1 MHTRLLEDSPGTD
14 DKLSSPFEQ
23 RFFKTRSVIV
33 TGEINDK
40 LAARVVTQLLAL
52 ADAGDAPINMFISSP
67 GGHVESGDM
76 VHDMIKFIRPRVR
89 TIGSGWVASAGALIF
104 IGAAKEDR
112 YCLPNTRFLLHEPSG
127 GVGGPVTDIQIQAE
141 QLRQMRERFNKLFAA
156 ATGQTPERIAADT
169 ARDFWLNTD
178 EALAYGLLGK
188 VISSA
193 DDLK

>member
-1 MHTRLLEDSPGTD
+1 MRLLQSPNPKKKGVRG
-14 DKLSSPFEQ
+14 L
-23 RFFKTRSVIV
+23 
-33 TGEINDK
+33 
-40 LAARVVTQLLAL
+40 
-52 ADAGDAPINMFISSP
+52 P
-67 GGHVESGDM
+67 GGARGE
-76 VHDMIKFIRPRVR
+76 PRSR
-89 TIGSGWVASAGALIF
+89 RSRELLPATPGEKRARAS
-104 IGAAKEDR
+104 
-112 YCLPNTRFLLHEPSG
+112 
-127 GVGGPVTDIQIQAE
+127 AE